1 LAENKGPHCI
11 YLCIYIS
18 DVYTLV
24 RMEKEHHHVGAYA
37 ENGDVW
43 QNAQSR

>member
-1 LAENKGPHCI
+1 M
-11 YLCIYIS
+11 
-18 DVYTLV
+18 V